1 VCSVGPPPQAIRDA
15 NARVAANVRLLL
27 FIGFLREVRQ
37 PLYAVGRRETDY
49 NTSMRKMIVA
59 AAFAVF
65 VAASQAPAVDSPTP
79 EFEKLRPTLAD
90 PAQDWTRLPASG
102 TFDGW
107 KPVNETREGAQR
119 PNDWKIPATDKHD
132 PSDETKLISDPYQRS
147 SGAESLAAFV
157 NNRDGKSA
165 SLASPEE
172 YGDLEV
178 YIEFV
183 VPKGSN
189 SGICLMGNY
198 EIQIQDSYGEENL
211 RYGSNGGIYAMP
223 GKKAR
228 VGGRPPSVN
237 VSRKPGEWQSLHIW
251 FRAPR
256 FGADGKKVENARFL
270 KVEHN
275 GKQIHEEYELFGSTR
290 AVSPWPER
298 AKAPLLLQGDHG
310 PVAFRNL
317 WVRPLR
323 QDTAQAPPSQ

>member
-1 VCSVGPPPQAIRDA
+1 
-15 NARVAANVRLLL
+15 
-27 FIGFLREVRQ
+27 
-37 PLYAVGRRETDY
+37 
-49 NTSMRKMIVA
+49 MRKGIVFTL
-59 AAFAVF
+59 FAVCA
-65 VAASQAPAVDSPTP
+65 VTGGTAADNPTP
-79 EFEKLRPTLAD
+79 EFEKLRPALAD
-90 PAQDWTRLPASG
+90 PAQGWTRLPAG
-102 TFDGW
+102 NKLDGW

-119 PNDWKIPATDKHD
+119 PNDWKIPVTVKLD
-132 PSDETKLISDPYQRS
+132 PADETKLVSEPYQGP
-147 SGAESLAAFV
+147 SGTDSLAAFV

-178 YIEFV
+178 YIEFM

-198 EIQIQDSYGEENL
+198 EIQIEDSYGEENL

-223 GKKAR
+223 GKKGR

-237 VSRKPGEWQSLHIW
+237 VSRKPGEWQSFHIW

-256 FGADGKKVENARFL
+256 FGTDGKKVENARFL
-270 KVEHN
+270 RVEHN
-275 GKQIHEEYELFGSTR
+275 GRQIHEEYELFGSTR

-323 QDTAQAPPSQ
+323 EAGGGKPSQ

>member
-1 VCSVGPPPQAIRDA
+1 
-15 NARVAANVRLLL
+15 VRLLL

-37 PLYAVGRRETDY
+37 PLYAVGCIETDY
-49 NTSMRKMIVA
+49 NTSMRIGIVAMALAIGAVTGVA
-59 AAFAVF
+59 AAA
-65 VAASQAPAVDSPTP
+65 DRPTP
-79 EFEKLRPTLAD
+79 EFEKLRPALAE
-90 PAQDWTRLPASG
+90 PAQGWTRLPAG
-102 TFDGW
+102 GKLNGW

-119 PNDWKIPATDKHD
+119 PNDWKIPVTVKLD
-132 PSDETKLISDPYQRS
+132 PASEAKLVSEPYQGA
-147 SGAESLAAFV
+147 SGADSLAAFV

-172 YGDLEV
+172 DGDLEI
-178 YIEFV
+178 YIEFM

-223 GKKAR
+223 GKKGR

-256 FGADGKKVENARFL
+256 FGTDGKKVENAHFL
-270 KVEHN
+270 RVEHN
-275 GKQIHEEYELFGSTR
+275 GTQVHEEYELFDSTR

-317 WVRPLR
+317 WVRTLR
-323 QDTAQAPPSQ
+323 EQGHSMPSQ

>member
-1 VCSVGPPPQAIRDA
+1 
-15 NARVAANVRLLL
+15 
-27 FIGFLREVRQ
+27 
-37 PLYAVGRRETDY
+37 
-49 NTSMRKMIVA
+49 MRKAIVAMALASGAVAGVA
-59 AAFAVF
+59 AAAGN
-65 VAASQAPAVDSPTP
+65 PTP
-79 EFEKLRPTLAD
+79 EFEKLRPALAD
-90 PAQDWTRLPASG
+90 PAQGWTRLPA
-102 TFDGW
+102 FNNLDGW

-119 PNDWKIPATDKHD
+119 PNDWKIPMSVKLD
-132 PSDETKLISDPYQRS
+132 PSDDSKLVSAPYGGPV
-147 SGAESLAAFV
+147 GADSLAAFV

-178 YIEFV
+178 YIEFM

-198 EIQIQDSYGEENL
+198 EIQIEDSYGEQNL

-223 GKKAR
+223 GKRGR

-237 VSRKPGEWQSLHIW
+237 VSRKPGEWQSFHIW

-270 KVEHN
+270 RVEHN
-275 GKQIHEEYELFGSTR
+275 GALIHEEYELFGSTR
-290 AVSPWPER
+290 AVSPWHER

-317 WVRPLR
+317 FVRPLR
-323 QDTAQAPPSQ
+323 KETAAPTPSQ